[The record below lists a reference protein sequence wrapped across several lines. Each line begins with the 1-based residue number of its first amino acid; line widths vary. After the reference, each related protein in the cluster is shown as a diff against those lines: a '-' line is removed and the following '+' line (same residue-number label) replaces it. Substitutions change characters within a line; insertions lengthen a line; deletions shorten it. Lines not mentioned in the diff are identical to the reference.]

1 VYFGISWGLS
11 VSTMLSD
18 VLDFL
23 FGFGSSYP
31 GIRGFNATTEQKNGL
46 GGGRQDMELN
56 HNDGS

>member
-1 VYFGISWGLS
+1 
-11 VSTMLSD
+11 MLSD